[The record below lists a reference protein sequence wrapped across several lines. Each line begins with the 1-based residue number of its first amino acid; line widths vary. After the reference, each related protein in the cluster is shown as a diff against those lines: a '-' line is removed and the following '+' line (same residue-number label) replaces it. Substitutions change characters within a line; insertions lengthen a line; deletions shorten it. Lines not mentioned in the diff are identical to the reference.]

1 MTNLLFLSE
10 LREICFHIYTSVSE
24 RFPDSKITAVG
35 AFIFLRGF
43 CPAIVS
49 PQVYGISKA
58 APSKDAQ
65 RILTLVAK
73 TIQNL
78 ANNVK
83 FGKKEEYMAIMNEF
97 IESKLP
103 AVQEFLL
110 SLAVQTT
117 TILHIN
123 MSIQVA
129 PPTTAVARTSKILEE
144 QKNNYLR
151 SIFGYTVRVFG
162 KIHKNVLLLE
172 YLILTI
178 FSELRHQEAVL

>member
-49 PQVYGISKA
+49 PHVYGISKA

-117 TILHIN
+117 ILHIN
-123 MSIQVA
+123 TCLYRLLHPQRQLHEHQRSLRNKR
-129 PPTTAVARTSKILEE
+129 TTTSDP
-144 QKNNYLR
+144 YLATP
-151 SIFGYTVRVFG
+151 S
-162 KIHKNVLLLE
+162 E
-172 YLILTI
+172 YLERSTKMYCYWMLNILY
-178 FSELRHQEAVL
+178 